1 MELGSLIAGRSVS
14 WADICEASSL
24 CFNHGSERV
33 TTQGALLLQV
43 GPYGMEIVV
52 R

>member
-24 CFNHGSERV
+24 CFNHGSERA

>member
-1 MELGSLIAGRSVS
+1 MGSGSLIAG
-14 WADICEASSL
+14 WTDIREASSL

-33 TTQGALLLQV
+33 TAWRALLLQID
-43 GPYGMEIVV
+43 PYGMEIVI